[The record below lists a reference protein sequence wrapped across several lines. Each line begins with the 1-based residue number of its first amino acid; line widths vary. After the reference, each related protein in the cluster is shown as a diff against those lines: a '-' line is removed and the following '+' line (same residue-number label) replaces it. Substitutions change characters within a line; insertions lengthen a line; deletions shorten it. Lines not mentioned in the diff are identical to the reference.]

1 MCAMH
6 PTAVRSALI
15 GLMIGVAVTL
25 GTRVWPALKI
35 DAFVVARNGTKALP
49 KAPAA
54 VVYHTNATRAVNLT
68 SAYISSSTTR
78 MPASTT
84 RRRTTLA
91 LKRATTFTARITTTT
106 STARI
111 TTTTPKP
118 ADLWVGVRFSGRLGN
133 QLFQVASCVGIARA
147 RGARCCLFDL
157 EGSMLEAAVEL
168 LEPLPKCPYAFPS
181 QLEGSGNQCF
191 VPELM
196 VPTGASVTVGQYLQ
210 SWRYFAPGPLPFRL
224 RERDWAAA
232 RGFNLGIHVRRTDM
246 GESFR
251 PWYFE
256 AALAHVRAATNETL
270 VAVVVTDD
278 PAWVRAQPF
287 FSGMALS
294 EGRTPGQD
302 MALLASCRHLIITVG
317 TFGWWGAHLRAAKG
331 TVVHYSAKWE
341 TNNEKS
347 HRSPDFY
354 PPGWIAVRYAPD
366 DPCTRCTPDELASA
380 A

>member
-1 MCAMH
+1 MH
-6 PTAVRSALI
+6 PTTLRSFLL
-15 GLMIGVAVTL
+15 GLVVGTVVTL
-25 GTRVWPALKI
+25 CAHRWPALEM
-35 DAFVVARNGTKALP
+35 DVLRNVNETSFTI
-49 KAPAA
+49 
-54 VVYHTNATRAVNLT
+54 VHHTNATRAVNLT
-68 SAYISSSTTR
+68 SAYILSTTI

-84 RRRTTLA
+84 DVQTMLA
-91 LKRATTFTARITTTT
+91 LKSATMSAKNIATTT

-111 TTTTPKP
+111 ATTTPKP
-118 ADLWVGVRFSGRLGN
+118 ADLWVGVRFGGRLGN

-196 VPTGASVTVGQYLQ
+196 VPTGASVTVGEYLQ

-224 RERDWAAA
+224 RERDWVAA
-232 RGFNLGIHVRRTDM
+232 RKFNLGIHVRRTDM

-256 AALAHVRAATNETL
+256 AALAHVRALTNETL

-287 FSGMALS
+287 FDNMTLS

-302 MALLASCRHLIITVG
+302 MALLAACRHLILTVG
-317 TFGWWGAHLRAAKG
+317 TFGWWAAYLRTAKG
-331 TVVHYSAKWE
+331 TVVHYVPKWE
-341 TNNEKS
+341 SNNGAA
-347 HRSPDFY
+347 HRALDFY
-354 PPGWIAVRYAPD
+354 PPGWIAVRYASD
-366 DPCTRCTPDELASA
+366 DPCTKCTPDELANA